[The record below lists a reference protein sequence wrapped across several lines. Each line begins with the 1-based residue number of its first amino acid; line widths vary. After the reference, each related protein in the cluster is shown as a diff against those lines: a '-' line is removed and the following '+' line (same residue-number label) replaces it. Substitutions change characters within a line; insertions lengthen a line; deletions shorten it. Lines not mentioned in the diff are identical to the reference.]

1 MPLKPIK
8 IKSRIES
15 LVQDIKQADYEF
27 GAYDAYMLAQRLVP
41 LFKNNK
47 KAKKYITDLENV
59 IKEDPQVAFV
69 YATNILKQPWP
80 EAEPYIM
87 KEPIEAYRYA
97 KEILK
102 RRWPEAEPI
111 IKQDRESY
119 NYYKKHF
126 NIK

>member
-1 MPLKPIK
+1 MPLNPIK

-15 LVQDIKQADYEF
+15 LIQDIKQADYEF

-47 KAKKYITDLENV
+47 KYMTDLENV
-59 IKEDPQVAFV
+59 IKEDPQVAFLYV
-69 YATNILKQPWP
+69 LNILKRPWP

>member
-15 LVQDIKQADYEF
+15 LIQDIKQADYEF
-27 GAYDAYMLAQRLVP
+27 GAYDAYMLAQRLRA
-41 LFKNNK
+41 LYKNNK
-47 KAKKYITDLENV
+47 KYMTDLENV
-59 IKEDPQVAFV
+59 IKEDPQVAFLYV
-69 YATNILKQPWP
+69 LNILKRPWP